1 MDKLIRATAKEGQVR
16 IVAAITTDLVN
27 EGVAMHLCAPTAAAA
42 FGRMLTAG
50 TLMGTMLKSKQDS
63 LTIQID
69 GGGEARGIVVTAHA
83 DSSVKGYIGNAN
95 VDLPANKQGKLDVG
109 GAVGTDG
116 YLRVIR
122 DLGLKEPYI
131 GQVPIRTGEIGDDL
145 AYYFTVSEQTPSA
158 VGLGVLVDTDMS
170 IKASGGFIIQMMPG
184 ADEFLAD
191 IITYRLEEI
200 PSITELIEKGMNIG
214 EILEFIFE
222 DMELKIHEEIRPM
235 YKCDCC
241 RERVERAL
249 ISIGRKDLEE
259 LYNDGKTEELKC
271 HFCNKTYEFNHDD
284 IGKLLKEA
292 NV

>member
-1 MDKLIRATAKEGQVR
+1 MDKLVRATAKGGQVR
-16 IVAAITTDLVN
+16 IIAAITTDLVN
-27 EGVAMHLCAPTAAAA
+27 EGVNMQKCAPTAAAA
-42 FGRMLTAG
+42 LGRMLTAG
-50 TLMGTMLKSKQDS
+50 VLMGTMLKSKGDS
-63 LTIQID
+63 ITIQID
-69 GGGEARGIVVTAHA
+69 GGGEAKGVLVTSHA
-83 DSSVKGYIGNAN
+83 DSTVKGYIGNPN
-95 VDLPANKQGKLDVG
+95 IDLPANSKGKLDVSG
-109 GAVGTDG
+109 SIGVDG

-122 DLGLKEPYI
+122 DLGLKEPYV
-131 GQVPIRTGEIGDDL
+131 GQVPISTGEIGDDL

-200 PSITELIEKGMNIG
+200 PSITEFIAKGMNIE

-222 DMELKIHEEIRPM
+222 DMELKIHEEIVPM

-249 ISIGRKDLEE
+249 ISIGKNDLEE
-259 LYNDGKTEELKC
+259 IYNDGKTEEIKC
-271 HFCNKTYEFNHDD
+271 HFCNKNYEFNHED
-284 IGKLLKEA
+284 IGQLLK
-292 NV
+292 NVNS